1 MDIPMKLKIQFALV
15 ERELALARIRRGV
28 TSAGYSHAIPSQP
41 TAKKVLKTNYAIY
54 VSTHI

>member
-1 MDIPMKLKIQFALV
+1 MKLKIQFALV

-54 VSTHI
+54 VSTHT